1 VSSDIAGSIILLVV
15 LLLFSIYFSA
25 TETSITSAG
34 KGKLLALSDEYP
46 HRKKGFLW
54 LVDNTGK
61 AINLTLIG
69 NNMVN
74 IAASAVATS
83 VAITLLGSMGPALAV
98 AVMTVLIVV
107 FCEILPKN
115 FAIAKKE
122 SVLLFCLPFLRFF
135 SIVMSPITGF
145 LFIIL
150 RIVGKIFNMDL
161 VSYSTLISREEI
173 DHIVTESS
181 AAGALEEG
189 ERKMIHGVIAFEETR
204 VSEVMAPR
212 TDMYS
217 IEQSGSAEDA
227 VKIFIESGHSRIP
240 VYCEDLDDVV
250 GILYAKDLLGPF
262 ARLGTFADNESKIS
276 IVELMRKPL
285 FVPET
290 MKTDEALEI
299 MRKARMHLA
308 IVVDEYGGTAGL
320 ITLEDLLEEIVG
332 DIQDEYDTET
342 PGILKESEDKYLVQG
357 QVNLEELSEALNY
370 PFDTAFEDVDTI
382 AGMVLELSG
391 DFPKQGQIIS
401 YGSWNILVLE
411 VKNHRILQLRMKFI
425 KERADDPLSD

>member
-1 VSSDIAGSIILLVV
+1 MSSDIAGSIILLVV
-15 LLLFSIYFSA
+15 LLIFSIYFSA

-46 HRKKGFLW
+46 HRKKGFQW
-54 LVDNTGK
+54 LVNNTGK
-61 AINLTLIG
+61 ALNLTLIG

-83 VAITLLGSMGPALAV
+83 VAITMFGAVGPALAV

-122 SVLLFCLPFLRFF
+122 NVLLFCLPFLHFF
-135 SIVMSPITGF
+135 SFIMAPITWS
-145 LFIIL
+145 LLIIL
-150 RIVGKIFNMDL
+150 RIIGKITNMDL

-173 DHIVTESS
+173 DHIVNESR
-181 AAGALEEG
+181 AAGAIQEG

-212 TDMYS
+212 IDVFA
-217 IEQSGSAEDA
+217 IEQGGTAEDA
-227 VKIFIESGHSRIP
+227 AKIFIESGHSRIP
-240 VYCEDLDDVV
+240 VYCEDLDDII

-262 ARLGTFADNESKIS
+262 AHLGSFADSESKIS
-276 IVELMRKPL
+276 IVDLMRKPL

-320 ITLEDLLEEIVG
+320 ITLEDLIEEIVG
-332 DIQDEYDTET
+332 DIQDEYDTEI
-342 PGILKESEDKYLVQG
+342 PGILKESDDKYLVQG
-357 QVNLEELSEALNY
+357 QVNLEELSEALSY
-370 PFDTAFEDVDTI
+370 PFDSAFEDVDTL

-391 DFPKQGQIIS
+391 NFPKQGQIIT
-401 YGSWNILVLE
+401 YGSWNIMVLE

-425 KERADDPLSD
+425 KERADDPLAD